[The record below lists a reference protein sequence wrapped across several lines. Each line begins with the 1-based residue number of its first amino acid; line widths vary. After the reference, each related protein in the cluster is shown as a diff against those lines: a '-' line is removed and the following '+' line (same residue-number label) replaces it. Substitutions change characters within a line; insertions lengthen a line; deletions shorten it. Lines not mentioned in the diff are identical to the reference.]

1 MTATEQENQQQ
12 QTATIHQPEDSS
24 SKNTSASI
32 HSSSTDDTKS
42 WDGHSTAEEA
52 SLETIATS
60 PPQPSIKEEEEE
72 QKSHSPPPATTT
84 RRRGRGYTVTQKDIP
99 KESINKTT
107 TPLKE
112 VDENDDN
119 NSINNFNET
128 NKQQD
133 DQVDE
138 NDKKEDI
145 DWEFWSK
152 VISDFDSVRKSE
164 RPILSAHIQRGVP
177 PSLRGMIWQLFAKS
191 KNHLLEER
199 YLQLINEESVYEKA
213 IARDLPR
220 TFPSHPYFQG
230 KAGQE
235 ALFNVVKAY
244 SIYDNDV
251 GYCQG
256 ISFIAGPLLL
266 NMPEEEAFCVLVQL
280 MNQYSLRGHFTPQLD
295 LLHQRLYQFDGV
307 LQDHLPH
314 VHRHFETQGIRSSMY
329 ASQWFMT
336 LFAYKFPLDFVFRIY
351 DILLAEGIE
360 ALYSFGLALIQKNQ
374 PTILSLEFDN
384 LVNYLKSEMLEA
396 YNSDAGE
403 LIRDAYIIKI
413 SPKRFNKL
421 AKEYRVEAA
430 KAHNEAEAIE
440 TLKKQ
445 NKALTETI
453 RNLEGNL
460 TDLSKDHAQTANEL
474 IESKMDIAR
483 INDEN
488 DALRQ
493 QSQDLKKALETLPQE
508 IEARVKEEME
518 ILVTKNAALVQRNSA
533 LEDQMAYMEN
543 MVADIKT
550 KYSESEIDRESLRQ
564 RLLDLKRLVD

>member
-1 MTATEQENQQQ
+1 MIVIMRRISVKKRLIGKLIQKQQ
-12 QTATIHQPEDSS
+12 
-24 SKNTSASI
+24 
-32 HSSSTDDTKS
+32 
-42 WDGHSTAEEA
+42 
-52 SLETIATS
+52 
-60 PPQPSIKEEEEE
+60 
-72 QKSHSPPPATTT
+72 
-84 RRRGRGYTVTQKDIP
+84 
-99 KESINKTT
+99 NKT
-107 TPLKE
+107 
-112 VDENDDN
+112 
-119 NSINNFNET
+119 
-128 NKQQD
+128 
-133 DQVDE
+133 
-138 NDKKEDI
+138 
-145 DWEFWSK
+145 EFWSK
-152 VISDFDSVRKSE
+152 VISDFDSVAKSE
-164 RPILSAHIQRGVP
+164 RQVLSAHIQRGVP
-177 PSLRGMIWQLFAKS
+177 PSLRGMIWQLFVKS
-191 KNHLLEER
+191 KDSKLEER
-199 YLQLINEESVYEKA
+199 YLQLINEDSIYEKA
-213 IARDLPR
+213 ITRDLPR
-220 TFPSHPYFQG
+220 TFPNHPYFQG

-244 SIYDNDV
+244 SIHDNDV

-280 MNQYSLRGHFTPQLD
+280 MNQYNLRGHFTPQLD

-336 LFAYKFPLDFVFRIY
+336 LFAYKFPLDFVFRIF

-384 LVNYLKSEMLEA
+384 LVNYLKNDMLEI
-396 YNSDAGE
+396 YNKDASE
-403 LIRDAYIIKI
+403 LIRDAYLIKI
-413 SPKRFNKL
+413 APKRFNRL

-430 KAHNEAEAIE
+430 RAHNEAEAIE

-460 TDLSKDHAQTANEL
+460 TDLSKEHAQVANEL

-493 QSQDLKKALETLPQE
+493 QSQDLKRALETLPEE

-543 MVADIKT
+543 MVANMKT
-550 KYSESEIDRESLRQ
+550 KYSESELDRESLRQ
-564 RLLDLKRLVD
+564 RLSDLKRLVD